1 MTREIDKL
9 SDPEVRTAKAKEKA
23 YKLAD
28 GKGLYLEVKPN
39 GGKYWRFKF
48 RFGGK
53 EKLLA
58 IGVYPEVTLKTARKL
73 ANEARE
79 KLSQNI
85 DPSEQRRQAKIAQT
99 LSNAASFQ
107 SIALEWYGRE
117 RGDWSQSHLERVLWI
132 LEKIL
137 FPYIGHRPI
146 ADITPHELLAALRRT
161 ESQGKLETTNRAKII
176 AGQVFRYAVA
186 TGRAE
191 RDPTPDLKGALKTSR
206 TKHLAAI
213 TEPKEVGK
221 LLLAMDGYKGTHIVK
236 SALLLSPLLFCR
248 PGELRQLEWTEIDFD
263 EERINIPVEKM
274 KTREQPHIIPLSKQ
288 AIKILSDIQPL
299 TGRGKY
305 VFPSPRGASRPLSDN
320 AVRLALRTLGYDKE
334 TMTAHGFRAMART
347 ILDEV
352 LNYRVD
358 WIEHQLAH
366 AVKDVNGRAYNRT
379 AHLEGRKEMMQ
390 GWADYLDTLRAVARG
405 ENVIAPNFNRKT

>member
-1 MTREIDKL
+1 
-9 SDPEVRTAKAKEKA
+9 
-23 YKLAD
+23 
-28 GKGLYLEVKPN
+28 
-39 GGKYWRFKF
+39 
-48 RFGGK
+48 
-53 EKLLA
+53 
-58 IGVYPEVTLKTARKL
+58 
-73 ANEARE
+73 
-79 KLSQNI
+79 
-85 DPSEQRRQAKIAQT
+85 
-99 LSNAASFQ
+99 
-107 SIALEWYGRE
+107 
-117 RGDWSQSHLERVLWI
+117 

-146 ADITPHELLAALRRT
+146 VEITPHELLAALRRT

-176 AGQVFRYAVA
+176 SGQVFRYAVA

-221 LLLAMDGYKGTHIVK
+221 LLLAMDGYQGTHIVK

-248 PGELRQLEWTEIDFD
+248 PGELRQLEWSEINFD
-263 EERINIPVEKM
+263 EGRIEIPIEKM
-274 KTREQPHIIPLSKQ
+274 KTREQAHVIPLSEQ
-288 AIKILSDIQPL
+288 AIRILSEIQPL

-305 VFPSPRGASRPLSDN
+305 VFPSARGASRPLSDN

-352 LNYRVD
+352 LGYRVD

-379 AHLEGRKEMMQ
+379 AHLEGRKQMMQ

-405 ENVIAPNFNRKT
+405 ENVIAPNFNRQDKAI